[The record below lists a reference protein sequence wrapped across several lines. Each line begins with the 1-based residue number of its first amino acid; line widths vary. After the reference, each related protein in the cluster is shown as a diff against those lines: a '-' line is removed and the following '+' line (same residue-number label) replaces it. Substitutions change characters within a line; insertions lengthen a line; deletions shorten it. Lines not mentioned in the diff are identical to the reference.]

1 MVDKKLTFIEHL
13 EELRARLIKSLV
25 FIIIVAG
32 ILYNLADRILA
43 YLVSPI
49 GGTLVFI
56 APEEAFV
63 TNIKVALFGGLFFS
77 SPFVLYQIWQ
87 FVSAGLKRDE
97 RRYASLFGFSSFILF
112 IIGICFGYFVI
123 VPIGLTFLLGFSNE
137 FLVPMISVGKY
148 VSFVGGLMF
157 AFGVVFQ
164 LPLVVLFLTKIGAVT
179 PQFLSRNRRYA
190 IVFIFIAG
198 ALLTPPDVIT
208 QCLMAVPLILLY
220 ELGIIFSKLT
230 HR

>member
-1 MVDKKLTFIEHL
+1 MADRKLTFIEHL
-13 EELRARLIKSLV
+13 EELRIRIIKSVV

-32 ILYNLADRILA
+32 ILYSLADRILA
-43 YLVSPI
+43 YLVSPV

-56 APEEAFV
+56 APQEAFI

-87 FVSAGLKRDE
+87 FVSAGLKKNE
-97 RRYASLFGFSSFILF
+97 RRYTSLFGFFSFLFF
-112 IIGICFGYFVI
+112 IIGISFGYFII

-137 FLVPMISVGKY
+137 FLIPMISVSRY
-148 VSFVGGLMF
+148 VSFVGALMF

-164 LPLVVLFLTKIGAVT
+164 LPLVIVFLTKIGIVT
-179 PQFLSRNRRYA
+179 PQFLSKNRRYA
-190 IVFIFIAG
+190 IVLIFIAG
-198 ALLTPPDVIT
+198 AIFTPPDVVT